1 MKIFMLVPKTAPPP
15 QPSAKTT
22 VTPMRYAPPAK
33 IPTKV
38 WYALRTVPQALIR
51 QELSIT
57 HALHVPAEPL
67 PVCGIK
73 TNVNCGPIA
82 PLVSI
87 YLPTARAALT
97 VYVVAAG
104 LGNFPHLTTPI
115 PVRTGQVA

>member
-1 MKIFMLVPKTAPPP
+1 
-15 QPSAKTT
+15 
-22 VTPMRYAPPAK
+22 MRYAPPAK

-57 HALHVPAEPL
+57 HVLHVPAEPS

-87 YLPTARAALT
+87 YLPTVQVALT
-97 VYVVAAG
+97 VYVVAVVQENT
-104 LGNFPHLTTPI
+104 LFLPTHLL
-115 PVRTGQVA
+115 VRIGQTV

>member
-1 MKIFMLVPKTAPPP
+1 
-15 QPSAKTT
+15 
-22 VTPMRYAPPAK
+22 MRYAPPAK

-73 TNVNCGPIA
+73 INVNCGPIA

-87 YLPTARAALT
+87 YLPTVQVALT
-97 VYVVAAG
+97 VYVVAVVQENT
-104 LGNFPHLTTPI
+104 LFLPTHLL
-115 PVRTGQVA
+115 VRIGQIA